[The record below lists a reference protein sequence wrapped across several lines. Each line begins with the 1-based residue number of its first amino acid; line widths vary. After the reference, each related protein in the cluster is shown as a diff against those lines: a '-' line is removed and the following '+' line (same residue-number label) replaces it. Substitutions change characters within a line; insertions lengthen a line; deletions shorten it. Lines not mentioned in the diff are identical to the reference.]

1 MNNFIIIPLLYI
13 LIFLFCILAKENED
27 FLKITTIL
35 NFAASG
41 DGSTVSGNGS
51 NEQCVSVP
59 IIDDHVLEQS
69 EIFTILAVGDGPVN
83 VIHREVTVIIQ
94 EDPSDCK

>member
-1 MNNFIIIPLLYI
+1 MHLVIAI
-13 LIFLFCILAKENED
+13 ENKDFFKIDTLMTFQSED
-27 FLKITTIL
+27 KY
-35 NFAASG
+35 AASE
-41 DGSTVSGNGS
+41 DGSTVSGDGS

-83 VIHREVTVIIQ
+83 VIHGAVSVTIQ
-94 EDPSDCK
+94 EDPDDCE

>member
-1 MNNFIIIPLLYI
+1 MMFQS
-13 LIFLFCILAKENED
+13 ED
-27 FLKITTIL
+27 
-35 NFAASG
+35 ASG
-41 DGSTVSGNGS
+41 DGS

-83 VIHREVTVIIQ
+83 VIHGAVSVIIQ
-94 EDPSDCK
+94 EDPDDCE